1 MIMTAATYIIWIIG
15 GKFSS
20 PLRSFKLI
28 YMDILFDDP
37 IRIKDLYKPFSNWSN
52 AFPIQPIF

>member
-37 IRIKDLYKPFSNWSN
+37 IRIKDLYKPFSN
-52 AFPIQPIF
+52 